1 MSIYLR
7 NNPEIYIYIYI
18 YIDIYIYILAVLKL
32 RKGTTKL
39 HLLHYSCVVI
49 ILFITDL
56 YKSAFSTYSL

>member
-7 NNPEIYIYIYI
+7 NNPEINIYIY
-18 YIDIYIYILAVLKL
+18 LAVLKL

-39 HLLHYSCVVI
+39 HLMHYSCVVI